1 MKTFLK
7 IAITFLLG
15 ISMLL
20 GLLFTVTNT
29 DNAEELDQNSVG
41 IGLLSSL
48 ATMAGQGSTIG
59 DLPTAAD
66 FRRAVYFDVAFFMA
80 CLVGI
85 VFGFINKKNAGLIV
99 AGVVGVCAL
108 LFYFMQP
115 SFDGAAFQNDNSDKA
130 FSLGVAVTAIVG
142 AGLMALL
149 KLKFTDP
156 ASAPANPVA

>member
-1 MKTFLK
+1 MKIFLK

-20 GLLFTVTNT
+20 GMLFTSTNS

-41 IGLLSSL
+41 IDLLSSI
-48 ATMAGQGSTIG
+48 ATMAGQSSTIG
-59 DLPTAAD
+59 DVPTAAD
-66 FRRAVYFDVAFFMA
+66 FRRAVYFDVAFFIA

-115 SFDGAAFQNDNSDKA
+115 SFDGIAFQNENSDKA
-130 FSLGVAVTAIVG
+130 FSLGVAVTALIG
-142 AGLMALL
+142 AGLLALL
-149 KLKFTDP
+149 KFQFTDP
-156 ASAPANPVA
+156 APTTVA